1 MPRRLPTLAPLALAA
16 AVGLFALTSALTA
29 QAPKPA
35 DPPTAADPLKS
46 GQEESFEL
54 YKKFSDKLL
63 ELAQKWEKSDNPE
76 DKARAE
82 TIRTALKIAEERGV
96 KNLFKD
102 LVEGL
107 ASPNQ
112 SGGNIRKIIGQDEKL
127 VAALRE
133 VLRTLQSED
142 EATKLARQ
150 IADLNEAK
158 KIAERIKRALEV
170 DRALIDNPKTD
181 GNRISKDLND
191 QANNTKDLANRL
203 GNKDAKE
210 NKGDQN
216 KGGNA
221 GEKPDP
227 KSEPKAEAKPG
238 ENALEAKPDTGEDKS
253 TGKEPSAGDTPPKG
267 SGEPKPSDGNGMPP
281 EAAAEKPSPKEPNAG
296 AKGMNDPKPKSGEP
310 NPKSGDPKSGEP
322 KAGEQPKPSDSQ
334 SKNQGEGKAESK
346 PADPK
351 ASQGKPMGGKE
362 SSDSQA
368 SAKPPSPGSQSPP
381 GQPSQGNPQPK
392 KDPLQ
397 KGLEDAVP
405 PQEGAA
411 QDLKKNQRDD
421 ASKKTDDAIQK
432 LEDVI
437 KELEKRLAQLRDKEK
452 LKKLENLEQRIARML
467 SQQIE
472 VRDATKQIE
481 DRVKATKQKTTAEVQ
496 KAQAQADKEQGIIA
510 EADKAMQ
517 LIEGDGSAVVFAG
530 VLNLVRQDMQAIFK
544 QLERSDTGEAT
555 LLLED
560 QVISQLQKM
569 LEALK
574 KAQQDLKNPP
584 PPPPPGQPPPPNQGN
599 QSLIK
604 LIEQL
609 KLLRELQVQVNDRTV
624 AFGKLAQGEQ
634 AADPFLQDQLKQLG
648 DRQKMLQD
656 MLHKI
661 ASGEIQ

>member
-1 MPRRLPTLAPLALAA
+1 MPRRLPTLALLALAA
-16 AVGLFALTSALTA
+16 AVGLFALMSVLTA
-29 QAPKPA
+29 QSPPPA
-35 DPPTAADPLKS
+35 AGTDPLKA
-46 GQEESFEL
+46 GQEENFEL

-76 DKARAE
+76 DKERAK

-102 LVEGL
+102 LAEGL
-107 ASPNQ
+107 ADPNQ
-112 SGGNIRKIIGQDEKL
+112 SGGKVRQWIAQDEKL
-127 VAALRE
+127 VVALRE

-150 IADLNEAK
+150 KADLEEVIK
-158 KIAERIKRALEV
+158 KVSEIKRKLETE
-170 DRALIDNPKTD
+170 RALTDNPKSD
-181 GNRISKDLND
+181 GNRISKNLTDL
-191 QANNTKDLANRL
+191 ANQTKDLANRL
-203 GNKDAKE
+203 ANKDGKE

-221 GEKPDP
+221 GDKPDP

-238 ENALEAKPDTGEDKS
+238 DSPADMKPDTGEDKS
-253 TGKEPSAGDTPPKG
+253 TDKEPGASDTPPKG
-267 SGEPKPSDGNGMPP
+267 AASAGEPKPNENKGMNPDAGSD
-281 EAAAEKPSPKEPNAG
+281 KPSPKDGASGQPNAG
-296 AKGMNDPKPKSGEP
+296 EPKPGE
-310 NPKSGDPKSGEP
+310 
-322 KAGEQPKPSDSQ
+322 SQ
-334 SKNQGEGKAESK
+334 SKNPGEGKGESK
-346 PADPK
+346 PSGPQAGE
-351 ASQGKPMGGKE
+351 GKPMPGKE
-362 SSDSQA
+362 SGDSQA
-368 SAKPPSPGSQSPP
+368 NAKPPSQGSQGSPGSQ
-381 GQPSQGNPQPK
+381 GQPSPNPNQK
-392 KDPLQ
+392 KDPAQ
-397 KGLEDAVP
+397 QGLEDAVP
-405 PQEGAA
+405 PQQGAA
-411 QDLKKNQRDD
+411 EDLKKNQRDN
-421 ASKKTDDAIQK
+421 ASQKEDKAIQELQK
-432 LEDVI
+432 VLE
-437 KELEKRLAQLRDKEK
+437 ELEKRLAQLRDKEK

-467 SQQIE
+467 SLQIE
-472 VRDATKQIE
+472 VRDATRQIE

-544 QLERSDTGEAT
+544 QLEKSDTGEAT

-560 QVISQLQKM
+560 QVITQLQKM

-584 PPPPPGQPPPPNQGN
+584 PPPPPGQPPPSQGN

-609 KLLRELQVQVNDRTV
+609 KLLRELQVQVNDRTI

-648 DRQKMLQD
+648 DRQKLLQD